1 MLLRR
6 EEGRCFSQETVVLP
20 QFEDFLAQAF
30 EFFAFG
36 LVQRSGRLTVQ
47 AAAGSFFLH
56 PGAQCLLA
64 EVQFLGDRAD
74 GAPVSMTRPAAS
86 LRYSSVKDLRCF
98 FILLIN
104 DILSNAGSADPA
116 CSAVH

>member
-47 AAAGSFFLH
+47 ASAGSFFLY
-56 PGAQCLLA
+56 PGAQCLLV

-74 GAPVSMTRPAAS
+74 GASGVDDQASCFSAIFLGEGPA
-86 LRYSSVKDLRCF
+86 
-98 FILLIN
+98 LLFHI
-104 DILSNAGSADPA
+104 A
-116 CSAVH
+116 H